1 MAGRAEDA
9 TSGVGPVE
17 GTTGAGVMI
26 SVGILAYCA
35 YCGSFGCAISGCSGP
50 VGAPGC
56 AS

>member
-1 MAGRAEDA
+1 MVGRADDVA
-9 TSGVGPVE
+9 SGVSPVE
-17 GTTGAGVMI
+17 GTVGASAMI
-26 SVGILAYCA
+26 SVGISACCA